1 MSNYASEHEWRK
13 AFRRYVANRYL
24 EQELGEIEIPFFF
37 VRVMRVMLAA
47 VKLSPARELSFSIC
61 TTILRMVFEAHERV
75 PLQDEIEQTE
85 RKNTRQLLVLAGDF
99 YSGLFYRLL
108 ADNHELAGLK
118 HFSRSIRSI
127 NESRLNLH
135 LFVTQERCL
144 SEVVYSDL
152 QSYTSGLLASLADF
166 FHVEKNSPLPW
177 KQIISNLLLV
187 QFIAE
192 KEKWYDLLTGG
203 LRDKIYHEWQT
214 TKTALLQ
221 APDCEEKHRLCQF
234 YTELAPWVDDMLL
247 TEVG

>member
-13 AFRRYVANRYL
+13 AYRRYVANRYL
-24 EQELGEIEIPFFF
+24 EQELGEVEIPFFF

-47 VKLSPARELSFSIC
+47 AKLAPKRELSFSIA

-75 PLQDEIEQTE
+75 PLQDEIEQAE

-118 HFSRSIRSI
+118 HFSCTIRSI

-135 LFVTQERCL
+135 LFAKQERCL
-144 SEVVYSDL
+144 SEAVYSDL

-166 FHVEKNSPLPW
+166 FHVEKDSSLPW
-177 KQIISNLLLV
+177 KQVVSSLLLV

-192 KEKWYDLLTGG
+192 KEKWFDLLTDSM
-203 LRDKIYHEWQT
+203 RNKIYQEWQT
-214 TKTALLQ
+214 AKDALQQ

-234 YTELAPWVDDMLL
+234 YTELAPWVDEMLL